1 MKMNE
6 GCKGCC
12 HYFFYIRECRYA
24 PRGMKVI
31 PDCICQECLIKP
43 VCKSLCYDF
52 HDGWGGTGPFHDGWG
67 GTGPW
72 WMKHKEEKNGSN
84 K

>member
-12 HYFFYIRECRYA
+12 HYFFYIGECRYT

-31 PDCICQECLIKP
+31 LDCICQECLIKP
-43 VCKSLCYDF
+43 VCASLCDDF
-52 HDGWGGTGPFHDGWG
+52 RDGWGDRI
-67 GTGPW
+67 
-72 WMKHKEEKNGSN
+72 MDELKNYKSITYGLL
-84 K
+84 

>member
-12 HYFFYIRECRYA
+12 HYSDYIGECRYT
-24 PRGMKVI
+24 PRGMIAI

-43 VCKSLCYDF
+43 VCKNLCYDF
-52 HDGWGGTGPFHDGWG
+52 HDGWGGTGPWR
-67 GTGPW
+67 
-72 WMKHKEEKNGSN
+72 
-84 K
+84 